1 MTQNEMEAFKNR
13 LKNYLFHQDKV
24 EKLTDEISNIHYEMV
39 GVKGINY
46 DYRVSSTN
54 EEIKK
59 DHQRK
64 LMEKAD
70 ALIKERESHSNEL
83 YQLNKMLVQIKLD
96 DRLLVMDKYVFKETY
111 EELSQKHSMVIS
123 AIKYRIDK
131 AIIEVDYI

>member
-1 MTQNEMEAFKNR
+1 MTQKEMEAFKNR
-13 LKNYLFHQDKV
+13 LRNYLFHQDKV
-24 EKLTDEISNIHYEMV
+24 EELTDELSNIHYEMV
-39 GVKGINY
+39 GVKGVSY

-54 EEIKK
+54 EDIKK

-70 ALIKERESHSNEL
+70 VLAKERESHSNEL

-96 DRLLVMDKYVFKETY
+96 DRLLVMDKYVFKNTY

-131 AIIEVDYI
+131 AILEVDYI

>member
-1 MTQNEMEAFKNR
+1 MTLNEMEAFKNR
-13 LKNYLFHQDKV
+13 LKNYIFHQDKV
-24 EKLTDEISNIHYEMV
+24 EELTDEISNIHYEMV
-39 GVKGINY
+39 GVKGISY

-70 ALIKERESHSNEL
+70 ILAKERESHSNEL

-96 DRLLVMDKYVFKETY
+96 DRLLVMDKYVFKKTY

-131 AIIEVDYI
+131 AILEVDYI

>member
-13 LKNYLFHQDKV
+13 LKNYLFHQDKI
-24 EKLTDEISNIHYEMV
+24 EELTDEISNIHYEMV
-39 GVKGINY
+39 GVKGISY

-54 EEIKK
+54 VEIKK

-70 ALIKERESHSNEL
+70 ILVKERESHSNEL

-96 DRLLVMDKYVFKETY
+96 DRLLVMDKYVFKKTY
-111 EELSQKHSMVIS
+111 EELSKKHSMVIS

-131 AIIEVDYI
+131 AILEVDYI

>member
-13 LKNYLFHQDKV
+13 LKNYIFHQDKV
-24 EKLTDEISNIHYEMV
+24 EELTDEISNIHYEMV
-39 GVKGINY
+39 GVKGISY

-70 ALIKERESHSNEL
+70 VLAKERESHSNEL

-96 DRLLVMDKYVFKETY
+96 DRLLVMDKYVFKKTY
-111 EELSQKHSMVIS
+111 EELSKKHSMVIS

-131 AIIEVDYI
+131 AILEVDYI

>member
-24 EKLTDEISNIHYEMV
+24 EELTDELSNIHYEMV
-39 GVKGINY
+39 GVKGVSY

-54 EEIKK
+54 EDIKK

-70 ALIKERESHSNEL
+70 VLAKERESHSNEL

-96 DRLLVMDKYVFKETY
+96 DRLLVMDKYVFKKTY

-131 AIIEVDYI
+131 AILEVDYI

>member
-13 LKNYLFHQDKV
+13 LKNYLFHQDMV

-70 ALIKERESHSNEL
+70 VLAKERESHSNEL

-96 DRLLVMDKYVFKETY
+96 DRLLVMDKYVFKKTY
-111 EELSQKHSMVIS
+111 EELSKKHSMVIS

-131 AIIEVDYI
+131 AILEVDYI

>member
-24 EKLTDEISNIHYEMV
+24 EELTDKISNIHYEMV

-54 EEIKK
+54 EDIKK

-70 ALIKERESHSNEL
+70 LLSKERESHSNEL

-96 DRLLVMDKYVFKETY
+96 DRLLVMDKYVFKKTY
-111 EELSQKHSMVIS
+111 EELSKKHSMVIS

-131 AIIEVDYI
+131 AILEVDYI

>member
-39 GVKGINY
+39 GVKGISY

-70 ALIKERESHSNEL
+70 VLAKERESHSNEL

-96 DRLLVMDKYVFKETY
+96 DRLLVMDKYVFKKTY
-111 EELSQKHSMVIS
+111 EELSKKHSMVIS

-131 AIIEVDYI
+131 AILEVDYI

>member
-13 LKNYLFHQDKV
+13 LKNYLFHQDKIN
-24 EKLTDEISNIHYEMV
+24 ELTDEISNIHYEMV

-54 EEIKK
+54 EDIKK

-70 ALIKERESHSNEL
+70 VLAKERESHSNEL

-96 DRLLVMDKYVFKETY
+96 DRLLVMDKYVFKKTY

-131 AIIEVDYI
+131 AILEVDYI